1 MMLPHGCVGG
11 CLMTMDEVT
20 SFLVWCLFRA
30 LIPTGAMVVCK
41 LFGVFPY
48 SWPWALLPTVSAG
61 FFLASYLLAMVLL
74 RTAQAMST
82 FRS

>member
-1 MMLPHGCVGG
+1 MSGVWSSLPARIDNGTG
-11 CLMTMDEVT
+11 
-20 SFLVWCLFRA
+20 SFLVWFLFRS

-41 LFGVFPY
+41 LFGIFPY